1 MNSPVHCLLVD
12 DLPANLLS
20 LEALLRREGLVLLK
34 ASTGEEALELL
45 LRHEVALALIDVQ
58 MPGMDGFQLAEFM
71 RGNER
76 TRRVPIIFVTAG
88 SADSQRRFRGYEA
101 GAVDFI
107 HKPIEPDVLRSKAE
121 VFFDLYRQRL
131 EIAEQRDKL
140 ATAAEALREADR
152 QKDRFLAVLGHEL
165 RNPIASLLG
174 GLHLLKRRPE
184 KVEELQSRMEGTLFH
199 LSRLVD
205 DLLDVAR
212 ISEGKVTLR
221 TERIEVRTVL
231 QSAVDGIRHQVD
243 AAGHRLITDIPEEPI
258 WLEAD
263 HTRLA
268 QVVTNLLHN
277 AAKYTPPAGEIRL
290 SVRREG
296 AEAVIEVSD
305 NGVGI
310 PTEQQSQIFAI
321 FGQISE
327 HLSHAQGGLG
337 IGLALV
343 KQLVSLHQ
351 GSVSV
356 ASDGEGCGSTFT
368 VRLPTSSP
376 PPDPEDQERVGTSE
390 RAGQPG

>member
-351 GSVSV
+351 GSISV